1 MRVTDVKIKLAQG
14 DDKLLAF
21 ASVTFDDCFVV
32 RDIKVIRGAT
42 GLFVAMP
49 SRKMT
54 DRCTACGAKNMLQ
67 ARYCS
72 HCGQRQPERR
82 LATDARGR
90 AKYHADIAHPINSR
104 YRKELQEA
112 ILKGYQAE
120 QSRSQQPGYVPP
132 NLDESEEVLEEEL
145 SQANAAQGAAASGNG
160 DPPKPAPAT
169 NAGKAPKA
177 NDSRGLGIFA

>member
-21 ASVTFDDCFVV
+21 ASVTFDECFVV
-32 RDIKVIRGAT
+32 RDIKVIRGNT
-42 GLFVAMP
+42 GTFVAMP

-72 HCGQRQPERR
+72 HCGQRQPEKR
-82 LATDARGR
+82 LPTDARGR

-104 YRKELQEA
+104 YRKELQDI
-112 ILKGYQAE
+112 ILKSYQSELA
-120 QSRSQQPGYVPP
+120 RSQQPGYVPP
-132 NLDESEEVLEEEL
+132 SMDEDETMPEEEL
-145 SQANAAQGAAASGNG
+145 PAASHEAAAGAAS
-160 DPPKPAPAT
+160 PPPETQPTEDRQNKPRKED
-169 NAGKAPKA
+169 G
-177 NDSRGLGIFA
+177 RGMGIFA